1 MTGRRDDDRERPDFP
16 LYWDEEKPSV
26 AERIRRAFQRDEED
40 DDDPPSGL
48 VLPGSHP
55 AEAEEEDEAAAADPP
70 PDGQP
75 GRKASRAVPH
85 DAGPVQ
91 RATIQLLPGRLT
103 AEDPG
108 VLNQEVRFLKTKG
121 GGEVVTLGWD
131 LAEPPH
137 HVTLDHPSI
146 RPRHARMT
154 WREGSWWIESLVSGD
169 EVHVNGSPL
178 PCGAPAH
185 RLKDGDRIRLG
196 EVLLRFVHA

>member
-1 MTGRRDDDRERPDFP
+1 MTGRQDDDGERPAFP

-26 AERIRRAFQRDEED
+26 TERIRRVFRREED
-40 DDDPPSGL
+40 DDDGEPSGL
-48 VLPGSHP
+48 LLPRSHP
-55 AEAEEEDEAAAADPP
+55 VDAEEE
-70 PDGQP
+70 G
-75 GRKASRAVPH
+75 KASSAEPLSDAQPVRELGRAVPH

-131 LAEPPH
+131 LEEPPH

-146 RPRHARMT
+146 RPKHARMT

-178 PCGAPAH
+178 PYGAPAH
-185 RLKDGDRIRLG
+185 RLKDGDRMRLG
-196 EVLLRFVHA
+196 KVLLRFVLG